1 MELIYKKEVTGSV
14 IDFYEAQKQL
24 HEQSKN
30 EPKLNFENAENSQKS
45 EN

>member
-14 IDFYEAQKQL
+14 NNFYETQKQL
-24 HEQSKN
+24 HEKSKN
-30 EPKLNFENAENSQKS
+30 EPKLNFENTENSQTS